1 MVRLKPDVD
10 AVAFEKAILK
20 DVLLQCRI
28 GNTLRFEL
36 FSVRKRAEQM
46 AENMGANNLVRIHL
60 ALGGFGLLCVFL
72 GVTGLF
78 WVRCI
83 GRRQDMGVMRSMGAT
98 RLGVVRQMLCES
110 VLLFVLAFVPAMIL
124 VGVKV
129 YLKGYDCGID
139 GRLNLD
145 YWFLRLVP
153 HASVVTLISFVLMLL
168 AVLLAAWIPVYRA
181 SRTIPSDA
189 LRDE

>member
-1 MVRLKPDVD
+1 MT
-10 AVAFEKAILK
+10 E
-20 DVLLQCRI
+20 LLSE
-28 GNTLRFEL
+28 G
-36 FSVRKRAEQM
+36 A
-46 AENMGANNLVRIHL
+46 GANNLVRLHM
-60 ALGGFGLLCVFL
+60 ALGGFGLLCAFL

-110 VLLFVLAFVPAMIL
+110 VLLFVLAFVPAMLL

-153 HASVVTLISFVLMLL
+153 HVSVVTLISFVLMLL
-168 AVLLAAWIPVYRA
+168 VILLATWIPVYRA
-181 SRTIPSDA
+181 SRTLPSDA